1 MKQKYRIWK
10 NEEGQ
15 NLQIQ
20 EYAVLAA
27 ESRKQKLP
35 GLQDED
41 FSLLCEQVYA
51 AEEVKKASS
60 KGRDELIFFLRN
72 QHFYPIGVYM
82 DLIADTVIAMY
93 ASEGEQ
99 KENLIFDDK
108 VDLLGE
114 SVELESV
121 LEVDN
126 DTDDESDDD
135 TDDLLDDDTD
145 YGGSDSD
152 TSSDQDDINEDE
164 DYWRAASAALR
175 LK

>member
-35 GLQDED
+35 SPQDED
-41 FSLLCEQVYA
+41 FSLLCEQNYA
-51 AEEVKKASS
+51 AEEVRKASS
-60 KGRDELIFFLRN
+60 KGKEELIFFLRN
-72 QHFYPIGVYM
+72 QHFYPIGAYM
-82 DLIADTVIAMY
+82 EMIANTVIDMY
-93 ASEGEQ
+93 TSDGEQ
-99 KENLIFDDK
+99 KEDLIFDDK

-114 SVELESV
+114 SAELGSV
-121 LEVDN
+121 MEMDD
-126 DTDDESDDD
+126 DTDAESDDD

-145 YGGSDSD
+145 YGESDSD
-152 TSSDQDDINEDE
+152 ASADQDDLNEDE
-164 DYWRAASAALR
+164 DY
-175 LK
+175 